1 MTASCGRRTPR
12 RPSSTTARDGIL
24 ERHRLKVAGYIE
36 MGFKL
41 GRNVTIGGFSGRFSD
56 RTWREIDE
64 QLVASRDDRF
74 DKVPSH
80 THRRGCCGRS
90 ASEVEAARVR
100 QVVLDTA
107 GTGLNHAAGD
117 RCLVYPE
124 QDGAIVE
131 RTLRAL
137 GARGDEPIKLD
148 VAWQDRMET
157 LGDPRTELPVGDLLR
172 RGELRPVGR
181 ATAKTLLDLC
191 ASERLE
197 EIIEARAED
206 QWELPDVLAML
217 AERGWDPGVLLT
229 GEPGD
234 RPACVASYRRWLRGC
249 TRCPRTRRNTETSCT
264 SRSDRSATGRVTA
277 TPRCTAP
284 GPGS

>member
-1 MTASCGRRTPR
+1 MLGHETMKLRAIFPPHWQQFVSAVSAIHLPEHVQQTDDRELRAAYAKASELYYG
-12 RPSSTTARDGIL
+12 ADGIL

-80 THRRGCCGRS
+80 THQARVLRTSS

-117 RCLVYPE
+117 RCLVLNRDLPC
-124 QDGAIVE
+124 
-131 RTLRAL
+131 
-137 GARGDEPIKLD
+137 RGL
-148 VAWQDRMET
+148 A
-157 LGDPRTELPVGDLLR
+157 PRPVPGRSLLR
-172 RGELRPVGR
+172 R
-181 ATAKTLLDLC
+181 
-191 ASERLE
+191 
-197 EIIEARAED
+197 
-206 QWELPDVLAML
+206 
-217 AERGWDPGVLLT
+217 
-229 GEPGD
+229 
-234 RPACVASYRRWLRGC
+234 
-249 TRCPRTRRNTETSCT
+249 RCPRPGRLRGRWRSPWAGVGRRC
-264 SRSDRSATGRVTA
+264 R
-277 TPRCTAP
+277 
-284 GPGS
+284 

>member
-1 MTASCGRRTPR
+1 VSAVSAIRLPEYVEQSDDRELRAAYAKASELYYG
-12 RPSSTTARDGIL
+12 ADGIL

-80 THRRGCCGRS
+80 THQARVLRTSS
-90 ASEVEAARVR
+90 ASDVEAARVR
-100 QVVLDTA
+100 LVVLDTA

-124 QDGAIVE
+124 QDATLVE
-131 RTLRAL
+131 RTLRAM
-137 GARGDEPIKLD
+137 GARGDELIRLD

-157 LGDPRTELPVGDLLR
+157 LGDPRTELAVEELLR
-172 RGELRPVGR
+172 RGELRPVSR
-181 ATAKTLLDLC
+181 AVAKTLLDLC

-197 EIIEARAED
+197 AIVEARAED
-206 QWELPDVLAML
+206 QWEIPDVLAML
-217 AERGWDPGVLLT
+217 AERGWDPGILLT

-234 RPACVASYRRWLRGC
+234 GLS
-249 TRCPRTRRNTETSCT
+249 TRR
-264 SRSDRSATGRVTA
+264 
-277 TPRCTAP
+277 
-284 GPGS
+284 